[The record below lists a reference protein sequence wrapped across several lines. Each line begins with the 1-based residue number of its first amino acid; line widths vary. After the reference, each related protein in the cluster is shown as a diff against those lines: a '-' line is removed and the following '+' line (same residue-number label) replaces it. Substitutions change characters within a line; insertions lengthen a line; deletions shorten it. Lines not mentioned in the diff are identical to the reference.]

1 MSRMGR
7 GPMGKSMGA
16 GQKANDFKGTMK
28 TNCIFI

>member
-16 GQKANDFKGTMK
+16 GQKQMTLKDYAK